1 MQAKQNGLY
10 RDLKPEIDSNKK
22 ETYQHKSL
30 CIEQNNIKQ
39 YKNLKKNIS
48 ENQCHYAQ
56 LSEGFLTSPI
66 L

>member
-10 RDLKPEIDSNKK
+10 RDLKPEIESNKK

-48 ENQCHYAQ
+48 ENQCHCAQ